1 MEKRKFCARTSAERG
16 EDGKKEFTGWNVA
29 FFTAADSRNFR
40 PVANI
45 TTACQ
50 REIKSDDSQLLP
62 ADEGLGRERDIEGT
76 QSGEF
81 VIQRRRDAR

>member
-1 MEKRKFCARTSAERG
+1 MEKRKFRARTSAERG
-16 EDGKKEFTGWNVA
+16 ENGKKEFTGWNVA
-29 FFTAADSRNFR
+29 FFTADSRNFR
-40 PVANI
+40 SIANI

-62 ADEGLGRERDIEGT
+62 ADEGLGRERDVEGT
-76 QSGEF
+76 ESGEF

>member
-1 MEKRKFCARTSAERG
+1 MEKRKFRARTSAERG

-29 FFTAADSRNFR
+29 FFIADSRNFR
-40 PVANI
+40 SVANI

-62 ADEGLGRERDIEGT
+62 ADEGVRKGERYRGNTI
-76 QSGEF
+76 
-81 VIQRRRDAR
+81 R